1 MEWTRDVQET
11 ECMIALYQKTAWGN
25 EICTSPSFLHPTP
38 SGNTRIPPIF
48 STVVGKHTA
57 CLSQQGSNATKFL
70 GEFTLCT
77 ETLKTAEDVV
87 RNY

>member
-1 MEWTRDVQET
+1 
-11 ECMIALYQKTAWGN
+11 MIALHQEKTAWGN
-25 EICTSPSFLHPTP
+25 ETCKSLSLLLSSLH
-38 SGNTRIPPIF
+38 SGDTRIPPML
-48 STVVGKHTA
+48 STAIGNHTA